1 MNAATLTYLSINDRI
16 YKVSSQ
22 RILRVIEVPLR
33 TRCPKFSE
41 SVTRLWRSVLCLPR
55 SRSRILQIGP
65 CGRSWCATLG
75 TLSLLMDLS
84 DCQLDQLSDD
94 FLHCLMPRPI
104 CHATRV
110 SLIIPA
116 SSHDRHR
123 MRADFHGR
131 SVSLSSCA
139 YTHQK
144 CTHCPA
150 AVATYPTTWAE
161 GKNAEGCIVHLREL
175 LGSILSECLFKI
187 TFAIPPVCWPANKL
201 SHFFDG
207 MICTYD
213 TFSLDLWTIIVTILS
228 TSV

>member
-41 SVTRLWRSVLCLPR
+41 SVTRLWRSVLCSPR
-55 SRSRILQIGP
+55 SRARILQIGP

-94 FLHCLMPRPI
+94 FLQCLMPRPI

-123 MRADFHGR
+123 MRDDFHGR

-139 YTHQK
+139 YTSKVHPLPRGRRYLPHHVSWGKK
-144 CTHCPA
+144 CR
-150 AVATYPTTWAE
+150 
-161 GKNAEGCIVHLREL
+161 GVHRASSWIAWLYFIR
-175 LGSILSECLFKI
+175 
-187 TFAIPPVCWPANKL
+187 
-201 SHFFDG
+201 
-207 MICTYD
+207 M
-213 TFSLDLWTIIVTILS
+213 SL
-228 TSV
+228 

>member
-1 MNAATLTYLSINDRI
+1 MNLNHECSDPYIPLNKRY

-22 RILRVIEVPLR
+22 RIFRVIEVPLR

-110 SLIIPA
+110 SLIIRA
-116 SSHDRHR
+116 SFSRSPSHESRY
-123 MRADFHGR
+123 FHGR
-131 SVSLSSCA
+131 SVSSLSSCP
-139 YTHQK
+139 YTSK
-144 CTHCPA
+144 
-150 AVATYPTTWAE
+150 
-161 GKNAEGCIVHLREL
+161 VHPLPRGRRYL
-175 LGSILSECLFKI
+175 PHHVS
-187 TFAIPPVCWPANKL
+187 
-201 SHFFDG
+201 
-207 MICTYD
+207 
-213 TFSLDLWTIIVTILS
+213 
-228 TSV
+228 

>member
-131 SVSLSSCA
+131 SVSLSSCPYVHIKSA
-139 YTHQK
+139 
-144 CTHCPA
+144 
-150 AVATYPTTWAE
+150 PTAPRPSLPTPPRE
-161 GKNAEGCIVHLREL
+161 LREKMPRGASCIFVNCLALFYPNVSLKSL
-175 LGSILSECLFKI
+175 LQ
-187 TFAIPPVCWPANKL
+187 
-201 SHFFDG
+201 SHQYAG
-207 MICTYD
+207 LQTN
-213 TFSLDLWTIIVTILS
+213 SLIFLMG
-228 TSV
+228 

>member
-1 MNAATLTYLSINDRI
+1 MNAATLANLSKNNRV

-22 RILRVIEVPLR
+22 RILPEIEVPLR
-33 TRCPKFSE
+33 TRRPKFSE
-41 SVTRLWRSVLCLPR
+41 SVTRLWRSVLCSPR
-55 SRSRILQIGP
+55 PRARILQIGP

-84 DCQLDQLSDD
+84 VCQLDQLSDD
-94 FLHCLMPRPI
+94 FLHCLMFRPI

-150 AVATYPTTWAE
+150 V
-161 GKNAEGCIVHLREL
+161 
-175 LGSILSECLFKI
+175 LG
-187 TFAIPPVCWPANKL
+187 AI
-201 SHFFDG
+201 H
-207 MICTYD
+207 I
-213 TFSLDLWTIIVTILS
+213 
-228 TSV
+228 